1 MTSIGARV
9 VVAASNAARK
19 MGQALDGLGQSME
32 VCKYTEKLVPS
43 TRFVAVD
50 GVAPTVSESAA
61 FVAPSANMIGDVSLG
76 KNSSVWYGAT
86 VRGDVNK
93 VSIGENSSIGDRAVV
108 HVAKIQGD
116 FPTIIGNNV
125 TVGPGAIIHAAT
137 LKDSC
142 VVGASAQ
149 VLDGAVVESN
159 SVVSP
164 GSVVT
169 PGTTVKTGEIWAG
182 TPAKAVG
189 KLTEEEVASILES
202 ADSTAGLASAHAVE
216 CAKDYKQ
223 LAADEEAYEDKE
235 LRDPDY
241 WQPDPKEGDF
251 GDVLGQG
258 APGRI
263 FDSTLSNPEEGIK
276 YMRKKEQEEEAK
288 AASN

>member
-1 MTSIGARV
+1 MTSISARV

-19 MGQALDGLGQSME
+19 MGQALDGMGHSME

-93 VSIGENSSIGDRAVV
+93 IAIGENSSIGDRAVV

-116 FPTIIGNNV
+116 FATTIGDNV
-125 TVGPGAIIHAAT
+125 VVGPGAIIHAAT
-137 LKDSC
+137 LGNSC

-149 VLDGAVVESN
+149 VLDGAIVEDN
-159 SVVSP
+159 AVVSP
-164 GSVVT
+164 GAVVT
-169 PGTTVKTGEIWAG
+169 PGTTVKTGEVWAG
-182 TPAKAVG
+182 TPAKSVR
-189 KLTEEEVASILES
+189 KLTVEEIASILES
-202 ADSTAGLASAHAVE
+202 ANSTTELAAAHATE

-223 LAADEEAYEDKE
+223 LAADEEAWEDKE
-235 LRDPDY
+235 ERDPDY
-241 WQPDPKEGDF
+241 WQPTEGQEDF

-276 YMRKKEQEEEAK
+276 YMHKKEKAK
-288 AASN
+288 AASS